1 MNVALMDEALVAR
14 SDARLD
20 IEDRAVQFAESAYEV
35 ILYAGRRLVDAEP
48 HLARLQRSLHEIG
61 LPYPAERLAALRA
74 GLGLLVERMPQ
85 DDGMVYLQVTG
96 GSSERTLAPASRPAA
111 TSIAYCRAMSLPV
124 SPDEIRQIS
133 VTLMPDL
140 RWGRCDIKSTALLAN
155 AMLRNA
161 AQRQGYD
168 DVFLHDGQGLITEA
182 SAANAWIVRDGRVH
196 THPKGPKILAGIT
209 RERLID
215 LARRSGVDVE
225 ETGFSEEELRTADEA
240 FITSATA
247 LVTAVTRVNQT
258 PVGGG
263 AVGPTTRRL
272 FAAYLDY
279 IRR

>member
-1 MNVALMDEALVAR
+1 MSVALIDETLVAR

-35 ILYAGRRLVDAEP
+35 ILCAGRRMVDAEP

-61 LPYPAERLAALRA
+61 LPYPAERLARLRA
-74 GLGLLVERMPQ
+74 GLALLVERMPQ
-85 DDGMVYLQVTG
+85 GDGMVYLQVTG
-96 GSSERTLAPASRPAA
+96 GSGERTLAPASRPRP
-111 TSIAYCRAMSLPV
+111 TSIAYCRAMPVPV
-124 SPDEIRQIS
+124 SADEIRQIS

-155 AMLRNA
+155 AMLRSA

-168 DVFLHDGQGLITEA
+168 DVFLHDSRGLITEA
-182 SAANAWIVRDGRVH
+182 SAANAWIIRGGRVH
-196 THPKGPKILAGIT
+196 THPIGPKILAGIT

-215 LARRSGVDVE
+215 LARRSGVEVE

-247 LVTAVTRVNQT
+247 LVTAVTRVNHR
-258 PVGGG
+258 PVGRGDI
-263 AVGPTTRRL
+263 GPTTRRL
-272 FAAYLDY
+272 FAAYLEY
-279 IRR
+279 IHR